1 MQEGGQTQAFCSGFQ
16 DAKPSLLVLLQCK
29 TDEEGRFSFSVSTCE
44 QVTPKGEAGELSAVK
59 ACSAAAGTSLAAR
72 SSPVIS

>member
-44 QVTPKGEAGELSAVK
+44 QVTRLGQS
-59 ACSAAAGTSLAAR
+59 TSFGFCRAR
-72 SSPVIS
+72 RKVRQGS